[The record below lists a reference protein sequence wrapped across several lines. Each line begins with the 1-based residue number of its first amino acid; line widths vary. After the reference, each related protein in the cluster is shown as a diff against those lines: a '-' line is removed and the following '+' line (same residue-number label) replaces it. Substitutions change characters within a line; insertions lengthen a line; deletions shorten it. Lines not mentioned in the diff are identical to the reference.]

1 MKEKTNLHTRRT
13 ACGLLVAGMCIM
25 AAFSSHAAVIET
37 TGIDKGALDTTA
49 TLSASLAAYR
59 AENTQLLEELAQLRQ
74 DFAVFS
80 NAVTCIEKLCE
91 SDAQWRK
98 AYHQGMDVQTIMT
111 NEFGVVYSVEL
122 YKDGYIYANYKMMAR
137 DARKDPEAEAKAKA
151 RLEAKRTE
159 AIAAMQRANLP
170 EKVARI
176 LDSRRA
182 NASTTNEVTVIVE
195 ANK

>member
-1 MKEKTNLHTRRT
+1 MKQLTLFALSALFAAT
-13 ACGLLVAGMCIM
+13 AT
-25 AAFSSHAAVIET
+25 AAAIDT
-37 TGIDKGALDTTA
+37 TGVDKGVFDSTS

-59 AENTQLLEELAQLRQ
+59 AENTQLMEELAQLRQ
-74 DFAVFS
+74 DFAIFS
-80 NAVTCIEKLCE
+80 NAVSCIEKLCE

-122 YKDGYIYANYKMMAR
+122 YKDGYIYADYKMMAR
-137 DARKDPEAEAKAKA
+137 NAPKDPEAEAKAKA

-170 EKVARI
+170 EKVAKM
-176 LDSRRA
+176 LEARRA
-182 NASTTNEVTVIVE
+182 NASTSNEVTVIVE